1 MTKGLAFQFHN
12 GPIGFLDHLSQV
24 IDDLDDT
31 DIELLEHICNWSWTN
46 DCVIPAGELAMSP
59 QEVALRLN
67 KLEDLELIDLGVR
80 VQA

>member
-12 GPIGFLDHLSQV
+12 GPIGFLDHLAKV

-31 DIELLEHICNWSWTN
+31 DIELLERICNWSWTN

-80 VQA
+80 VQV